1 MPNWCMTM
9 VGVKA
14 NANDEAA
21 VNQLKALREEA
32 ESVLNKSAQGSD
44 MGWIGMFLLNH
55 GKDPS
60 NISCRGFLSDVFET
74 TVKGDTMYFVIDEN
88 DAWGPKQDLWDA
100 VMELPAYDK
109 LSYVIRAEEAGCE
122 VFVNTDDSGEIF
134 PELYVL
140 DYSVKMSDGQWADDY
155 VYYESITDLLSDCKT
170 IFGVEGR
177 SFDDLYRK
185 LNAYADDHS
194 DNVEQLSVHQFEHC

>member
-1 MPNWCMTM
+1 M
-9 VGVKA
+9 
-14 NANDEAA
+14 
-21 VNQLKALREEA
+21 ALREEA
-32 ESVLNKSAQGSD
+32 QAAINRSEQGSD
-44 MGWIGMFLLNH
+44 SGWIGIFLLDH
-55 GKDPS
+55 GKDPKI
-60 NISCRGFLSDVFET
+60 ISCRGFLSDVYEPV
-74 TVKGDTMYFVIDEN
+74 VKDNTMYFVIDEN
-88 DAWGPKQDLWDA
+88 DAWSPKQDLWDA

-134 PELYVL
+134 PELYIL

-170 IFGVEGR
+170 LFGVEGR

-194 DNVEQLSVHQFEHC
+194 DNVEQLSVHQFAHC